1 MSAAHCW
8 NDKNPSD
15 ICVYAGILRQQDI
28 SGNNYTSNKKYYID
42 EIIIMNGYTSVTNG
56 KDIALLRVR
65 GSIDLNDPNITS
77 IQLATADDIAMGKLN
92 EFNYCYTLGWGST
105 LGTGSNDKM
114 RFAELQI
121 TRNTDK
127 YEGMYDIKNDMIL
140 AGTLDLQDQDN
151 DGEVNDILGGKDACQ
166 GDSGGPLIII
176 DNGVPKLIGVTSWGI
191 GCAQPGYPG
200 VWASVAYYYD
210 FIRDNTG
217 INFTKVFIN
226 DKIVENIES
235 ISTRQIKLKITENM
249 NSGKI
254 RISTPYGIVESDTD
268 LNIII

>member
-1 MSAAHCW
+1 
-8 NDKNPSD
+8 
-15 ICVYAGILRQQDI
+15 
-28 SGNNYTSNKKYYID
+28 
-42 EIIIMNGYTSVTNG
+42 MNGFTSVTNG

-65 GSIDLNDPNITS
+65 GQIDLDDPEISSIT
-77 IQLATADDIAMGKLN
+77 LATPDDITMGKLD
-92 EFNYCYTLGWGST
+92 EFNTVYTLGWGST

-140 AGTLDLQDQDN
+140 AGTLDLEDVDN
-151 DGEVNDILGGKDACQ
+151 DGEINDTLGGRDACQ
-166 GDSGGPLIII
+166 GDSGGPLIIV
-176 DNGVPKLIGVTSWGI
+176 DNGIPKLIGVTSWGI

-200 VWASVAYYYD
+200 VWSSVGYYYD

-226 DKIVENIES
+226 GKMIENTES
-235 ISTRQIKLKITENM
+235 ITTREIKFKIDDNM
-249 NSGKI
+249 SSGKI
-254 RISTPYGIVESDTD
+254 RISTPYGIVESETD
-268 LNIII
+268 LNIL